1 MDRPKRAA
9 TKVTDFRKYHLSGN
23 LDEELQGR
31 VDTRVNQFE
40 MASTTEKLQKQLE
53 EACQSNK
60 KRIEDVE
67 VMKIRNELE
76 VEKPQQEQWDAA
88 IAQLQEARD
97 HAAQEHAKVME
108 QIKQKTVTTKEGT
121 AKALEWLE
129 SQITSIQDP
138 KPPGEEEKAQQ
149 EKDRKIQELREQQ
162 EAINQQ
168 LAELQGPAQGGKDP
182 WPHIRSSLIEEGHR
196 TSQEALLQQLK
207 DNLAGRK
214 EEDPNKTLLKAL
226 ISTQNKTTGDGGTNT
241 LKPSVL
247 NSLLTAEG
255 STSMAQ

>member
-23 LDEELQGR
+23 LDEELQGK

-40 MASTTEKLQKQLE
+40 MASTTEELQKQLE

-60 KRIEDVE
+60 KRMEDVE

-76 VEKPQQEQWDAA
+76 VEKLQQEQWDAA
-88 IAQLQEARD
+88 IAQLQEALD

-138 KPPGEEEKAQQ
+138 KPLER
-149 EKDRKIQELREQQ
+149 RKKLNRKKT
-162 EAINQQ
+162 
-168 LAELQGPAQGGKDP
+168 GKY
-182 WPHIRSSLIEEGHR
+182 RS
-196 TSQEALLQQLK
+196 
-207 DNLAGRK
+207 
-214 EEDPNKTLLKAL
+214 
-226 ISTQNKTTGDGGTNT
+226 
-241 LKPSVL
+241 
-247 NSLLTAEG
+247 
-255 STSMAQ
+255 